1 MSRLWHNFVVNDSQ
15 KNLLKALHLAAE
27 ALDLAQRA
35 PHLGHIERDS
45 RLEVLD
51 EEYANLMSNI
61 FRG

>member
-1 MSRLWHNFVVNDSQ
+1 MNDSQ